1 MTVQAAENLQYSGT
15 GKGLDAQPGPGYA
28 VCWGAAPFGWAT
40 VALASKVARIAWA
53 LMMRGEDYRPH
64 TVRPVISA
72 ASGKVAAA

>member
-1 MTVQAAENLQYSGT
+1 VEQRSRAWLRGVL
-15 GKGLDAQPGPGYA
+15 GRRPVRL
-28 VCWGAAPFGWAT
+28 AT